1 MQATSIDRRKHAG
14 FAVNRSYQP
23 SRIERELLAQVF
35 DLAAHGATS
44 QSDGDGDGQQDR
56 DRASRQRSEHEHPT
70 PDAIGFSDV
79 QANQLEPAA

>member
-1 MQATSIDRRKHAG
+1 MQATSNHQRKHAG

-35 DLAAHGATS
+35 DLAAHGTTS
-44 QSDGDGDGQQDR
+44 QSDGDGQQDR
-56 DRASRQRSEHEHPT
+56 DRASRQRPKHEHPT
-70 PDAIGFSDV
+70 PSAIGFSDV